1 MPLTIDRRRRRY
13 ILGGCA
19 AAVASAG
26 AWRYWPEQGIS
37 NPCLGSLPPQLAAHE
52 LVQAAWDGVDPAQVW
67 DCHTHLVG
75 TGDSSSGAWINPAM
89 LSPLHPVQYA
99 QRLFYLNAACTSSGS
114 VDESYV
120 ARLRQLMQ
128 DMRPGAKV
136 LLLAFDRAYRVE
148 GALSLAGSTFYMPDS
163 HAQRVAQAFPQY
175 FEWAASI
182 HPYRNDAV
190 AALEQAKRSGA
201 RAIKWLPGAMGIDPA
216 LPRCDAFYA
225 AMARLNVPLLT
236 HAGMEGAVSAD
247 QQDFGNP
254 LKLRRALDH
263 GVRVVV
269 AHCASMGTDR
279 DLDRGA
285 NAPLSDSFAL
295 FTRLMD
301 DARYTGRVF
310 GDISAMTQLNRAGPA
325 LASVI
330 ERGEWHAR
338 LLNGSDY
345 PLPGIMPLYSVD
357 YMVEHDFIDAAAAP
371 VLTAI
376 RRHNPLLFDFVLKRN
391 LHANGKRLAAGVFET
406 KRFFTA

>member
-1 MPLTIDRRRRRY
+1 MSANIDRRRRRY
-13 ILGGCA
+13 LAGGCA
-19 AAVASAG
+19 AALAGAG
-26 AWRYWPEQGIS
+26 AWRYWPEQGIA
-37 NPCLGSLPPQLAAHE
+37 NPCLGALPPWLADHE
-52 LVQAAWDGVDPAQVW
+52 LVQAAWHGIDPAQVW

-75 TGDSSSGAWINPAM
+75 TGDSPSGAWINPAM

-99 QRLFYLNAACTSSGS
+99 QRLFYLNAACTSSRS

-120 ARLRQLMQ
+120 ARLRQLMAG
-128 DMRPGAKV
+128 MRPGAKV
-136 LLLAFDRAYRVE
+136 LLLAFDRTYDDA
-148 GALSLAGSTFYMPDS
+148 GALSLAASTFYMPDS
-163 HAQRVAQAFPQY
+163 HARRIAQEFPRY

-182 HPYRNDAV
+182 HPYRSDAV
-190 AALEQAKRSGA
+190 AALEDAKRNGA

-236 HAGMEGAVSAD
+236 HAGMEGAVSAE

-254 LKLRRALDH
+254 LKLRRALDQ
-263 GVRVVV
+263 GVRVIV

-285 NAPLSDSFAL
+285 GGPPVDSFEL
-295 FTRLMD
+295 FARLMD
-301 DARYTGRVF
+301 DPRYTGRVF
-310 GDISAMTQLNRAGPA
+310 GDISAMTQLNRAGPS

-330 ERGEWHAR
+330 ERGEWHPR

-357 YMVEHDFIDAAAAP
+357 YMVEQKFIDAAAAP

-376 RRHNPLLFDFVLKRN
+376 RRHNPLLFDLVLKRS
-391 LHANGKRLAAGVFET
+391 LQVNGKRLAAGVFET
-406 KRFFTA
+406 RRFFTA